1 MEEIT
6 HDQWVEMSKSVTP
19 ITALNQLNMD
29 DIDIA
34 DCEGGACPVR

>member
-6 HDQWVEMSKSVTP
+6 YWKWKDMTEQVTP
-19 ITALNQLNMD
+19 ITSLTQLNMD